1 MDSFTLI
8 DNIPVPD
15 TVGRGGREPKYPF
28 RTMAIGQSFDLFDEK
43 ALASARNAAYR
54 EKQRNP
60 DFNYGAVEYG
70 EHGGEV
76 ERDEAG
82 DIKEFGRPVY
92 GRLWRVPVDE

>member
-1 MDSFTLI
+1 MFRLI
-8 DNIPVPD
+8 DNVPIPD
-15 TVGRGGREPKYPF
+15 AVGRGGREPKYPF
-28 RTMAIGQSFDLFDEK
+28 RTMQIGQCFDLFTEK

-70 EHGGEV
+70 QYSIEF

-82 DIKEFGRPVY
+82 DIIDGGRRVW
-92 GRLWRVPVDE
+92 GRLWRVPTDE